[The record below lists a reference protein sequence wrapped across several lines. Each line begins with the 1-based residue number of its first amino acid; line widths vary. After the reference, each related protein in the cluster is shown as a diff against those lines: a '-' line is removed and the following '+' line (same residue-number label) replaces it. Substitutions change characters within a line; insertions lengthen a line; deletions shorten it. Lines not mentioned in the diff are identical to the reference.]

1 MLIRQQS
8 ARHEREEDPEEVLLG
23 VLLVGREL
31 VIRPCGLANIWPALF
46 ADAKLNNEL
55 RRQGFREDL
64 EMAGNLL
71 DNMSR
76 PGAWD
81 TMGHRRKWEF

>member
-1 MLIRQQS
+1 M
-8 ARHEREEDPEEVLLG
+8 
-23 VLLVGREL
+23 
-31 VIRPCGLANIWPALF
+31 IRPCGLANIGPALF

-55 RRQGFREDL
+55 WRQGLRGDL

-71 DNMSR
+71 DYMRR

-81 TMGHRRKWEF
+81 TMGQRRKWE